1 MDPGILALESVIQLK
16 ESGIPLMTVVRY
28 PKRRIQNPR
37 LSLVTFLGDYSFK
50 PDHRRL

>member
-1 MDPGILALESVIQLK
+1 MDPGILESVIQLK

-37 LSLVTFLGDYSFK
+37 LSWVTFLGDYSFK
-50 PDHRRL
+50 PDVRRL